1 MASGWGVLDPN
12 QKNIQATKLQS
23 VHVYTMTQRQCEIFY
38 DNDGSVT
45 DSMMCAKSYS
55 GKKHMSSNCTVHHR
69 GRIGVHL
76 KRSNIG
82 SLLVS
87 IAPLGVLSWIPN
99 SRINYYVFKM
109 AKFKFKVEIL
119 HPSLWFIACLLSKK
133 STFQSKQFP
142 TGCD

>member
-55 GKKHMSSNCTVHHR
+55 GKKTFELKLHSAVHH
-69 GRIGVHL
+69 GW
-76 KRSNIG
+76 
-82 SLLVS
+82 
-87 IAPLGVLSWIPN
+87 WI
-99 SRINYYVFKM
+99 
-109 AKFKFKVEIL
+109 
-119 HPSLWFIACLLSKK
+119 
-133 STFQSKQFP
+133 
-142 TGCD
+142 

>member
-87 IAPLGVLSWIPN
+87 IAPLGVLS
-99 SRINYYVFKM
+99 
-109 AKFKFKVEIL
+109 
-119 HPSLWFIACLLSKK
+119 
-133 STFQSKQFP
+133 
-142 TGCD
+142 